1 MSTNGVAPVIKHIPG
16 HGRGNVDSH
25 FDLPVVETTTSEL
38 KDIDFYPFIR
48 NRDVDLAM
56 TAHIV
61 YNDIDP
67 DQPVTLSKKSISKI
81 IRDKIGFKGL
91 IMTDDISM
99 KAIRLS
105 AAEASAKSLDAG
117 CDLVLHC
124 NGKIKEMELIA
135 EKINDKSNLIG
146 IPDNLIKIFGS
157 KSVIQANE
165 LKEELKK
172 TLEASD

>member
-1 MSTNGVAPVIKHIPG
+1 
-16 HGRGNVDSH
+16 
-25 FDLPVVETTTSEL
+25 
-38 KDIDFYPFIR
+38 
-48 NRDVDLAM
+48 
-56 TAHIV
+56 
-61 YNDIDP
+61 
-67 DQPVTLSKKSISKI
+67 
-81 IRDKIGFKGL
+81 
-91 IMTDDISM
+91 M

-105 AAEASAKSLDAG
+105 AEEAAVKSLDAG

-135 EKINDKSNLIG
+135 EKINDESNRIG
-146 IPDNLIKIFGS
+146 IPDNLIKIFGI